1 MSFSVLSWIESLPAE
16 LRGHIVGGF
25 LQAIG
30 HIVAVIFGTIIGIF
44 YKGRVDRRQ
53 REQLETKIDAHS
65 EKVNGLL
72 RKLRDAEETTLWASF
87 PVSPPFNNYAAAVA
101 NSPPIIT
108 VANLKGGVGKTTIT
122 ANLAACLDRN
132 FGLKVLLIDL
142 DYQGSLT
149 TIMRSQLGQVNRR
162 SQANELISVNANFGT
177 LFKVSASLAPDLP
190 KSILVPAFYEFA
202 RYEDRV
208 MIEWLLK
215 ETQDD
220 VRYRLA
226 KVLLTDEIKSKFD
239 IILLDAPPR
248 LSTGTINA
256 LCASN
261 FLIVPTIFNALSAET
276 VGNFLRTVKQLVLSN
291 LNPQL
296 SVLGVLET
304 LTPPINQAQ
313 GERAAART
321 TIEEA
326 LRKLQIPAAAI
337 LDSNVPRRTGIAEEG
352 LAYVKNKHD
361 EAKQIFDELGS
372 EIMEKIKFK
381 LLNNKFK
388 KVAG

>member
-1 MSFSVLSWIESLPAE
+1 
-16 LRGHIVGGF
+16 
-25 LQAIG
+25 
-30 HIVAVIFGTIIGIF
+30 
-44 YKGRVDRRQ
+44 
-53 REQLETKIDAHS
+53 
-65 EKVNGLL
+65 
-72 RKLRDAEETTLWASF
+72 
-87 PVSPPFNNYAAAVA
+87 
-101 NSPPIIT
+101 
-108 VANLKGGVGKTTIT
+108 
-122 ANLAACLDRN
+122 
-132 FGLKVLLIDL
+132 
-142 DYQGSLT
+142 
-149 TIMRSQLGQVNRR
+149 
-162 SQANELISVNANFGT
+162 
-177 LFKVSASLAPDLP
+177 
-190 KSILVPAFYEFA
+190 
-202 RYEDRV
+202 